1 LSLPAVLGI
10 IMSLDHKIS
19 APSSAESI
27 RCLLAAVQEL
37 SHVHSLHEVTAIVRK
52 AARELTRCDGATFVL
67 RDNDQCYYADEDAI
81 EPLWRGRR
89 FPMEICISGWV
100 MLNKS
105 STVIE
110 DIYQDTRIP
119 HQAYRPTF
127 VKSLAMV
134 PIRSREPI
142 GAIGN
147 YWADNHTATAE
158 ELGLLQALA
167 DATSLALQHISV
179 KDELKRMNHASIT
192 DELTGLLNRRG
203 FYVQAEAALSLAS
216 RLGKTAYVAF
226 IDLDHLKKTND
237 REGHDAGDNLI
248 RKAANSMRQV
258 LGEDAVIARMGGDEF
273 CLLTT
278 DAHSEKDWLYR
289 MREELNRQQVS
300 ASIGVVA
307 ACSSKTWDLSELMTN
322 ADSRMYADKQVRRSS

>member
-1 LSLPAVLGI
+1 MIRVNESP
-10 IMSLDHKIS
+10 
-19 APSSAESI
+19 APSTAE
-27 RCLLAAVQEL
+27 RMTLLLSAVQEL
-37 SHVHSLHEVTAIVRK
+37 SQVHSLNEVTAIVRK
-52 AARELTRCDGATFVL
+52 AARHLTGCDGATFVL
-67 RDNDQCYYADEDAI
+67 RDNGQCYYADEDAI
-81 EPLWRGRR
+81 EPLWQGRR

-100 MLNKS
+100 MLNKT

-110 DIYQDTRIP
+110 DIYQDVRIP
-119 HQAYRPTF
+119 HEAYRPTF

-147 YWADNHTATAE
+147 YWADNHATSSE
-158 ELGLLQALA
+158 ELSLLQALA
-167 DATSLALQHISV
+167 DATSLALEHISV

-216 RLGKTAYVAF
+216 TLGKTAYVAF
-226 IDLDHLKKTND
+226 IDLDHLKKIND
-237 REGHDAGDNLI
+237 SEGHDAGDDLI
-248 RKAANSMRQV
+248 CRAAEGMRRV

-278 DAHSEKDWLYR
+278 DATSETDWIHR
-289 MREELNRQQVS
+289 MREELGRQQVS
-300 ASIGVVA
+300 ASIGVVT
-307 ACSSKTWDLSELMTN
+307 ACGGKLWDLSELMTN
-322 ADSRMYADKQVRRSS
+322 ADSRMYADKQSRRSF